1 MTNVTPTTRFR
12 FWLWLIRLIGVIVP
26 RRLRADWRQEWE
38 SELRHRELLLSEWD
52 RLDWRN
58 KLNLFWRSTSAFWD
72 ALWMQTYRWED
83 AMIQD
88 LRFGVRMLLKQPGF
102 TLVALL
108 TLALGIGA
116 NTAVFSVA
124 NTVLLRP
131 LPYQKPDELVMVWE
145 TAPKL
150 GFPHNDVA
158 PANFL
163 DWRAQ
168 NNVFAQIAAFGGTSV
183 SLTGLGEP
191 ERIEGVRVSAS
202 LFPLLGVAPALGRVF
217 TDEEDRT
224 EAQSVIVLSHGLWQR
239 RFGGA
244 DSIVGQIL
252 TLNSRPYTVIGVMPA
267 SFRFPGREQ
276 EFWCPMAF
284 EPGEAAGRGDHYL
297 SVVARLKPGV
307 TRQQAQPE
315 MDAIAAGLQQQYPQ
329 TNTEQGI
336 ALVPLHEEFAGAVR
350 KPLLILLGAVGFV
363 LLIACGNVM
372 NLLLARA
379 TTRRKELTIRL
390 ALGAGRLRLTR
401 QLFTE
406 SLLVAGLG
414 GVVGTLLALWGV
426 RLLEALVPDNLAQA
440 RGIVTDW
447 RVLGFSVAVSLLTGV
462 VFGLLPA
469 LQVSRPNLT
478 EALKEGGQSNA
489 GGESRGRLRGALV
502 IVEVALSLVLL
513 VGAGLLLKSFYQLTN
528 VDPGFRPEQALTM
541 RMQLSGEK
549 YGDPVK
555 RRAFYDQ
562 MLRQLQL
569 IPGVEAAAVIT
580 QLPLTTTGLHFSF
593 SLEGQPPM
601 PAADLPQ
608 STFRVISQDYFRA
621 LGIPLLHGRGFT
633 PQDTADAQA
642 VVVINRM
649 MAERFWP
656 AQDVLGKRFKIGTSD
671 SPNPWLTVVGVVGDV
686 RQSSL
691 DQVLKPEMYVSHL
704 QDRRFFAIPRDL
716 VVRTAGDPLS
726 LAAAVRG
733 EVWQVDKDLPLFRV
747 RTMERVVLLAVAGQR
762 LNMLLLTIFAALAL
776 VLAAVGIYGVMSY
789 ATAQRTHELGIR
801 LALGAQ
807 TRDVL
812 WLVARQG
819 LALVLAGVALGL
831 VAALALTHVL
841 QNLLFG
847 VNATDPAT
855 FAGITLLLISVACIA
870 SLIPARRATRV
881 DPLRAL
887 RHD

>member
-1 MTNVTPTTRFR
+1 MRFR
-12 FWLWLIRLIGVIVP
+12 FWLWLICLIGVLVP

-38 SELRHRELLLSEWD
+38 AELQYREELLAEWD
-52 RLDWRN
+52 KLDRRS
-58 KLNLFWRSTSAFWD
+58 KLDLLWHSAGAFAD
-72 ALWMQTYRWED
+72 ALWLQPQRLED
-83 AMIQD
+83 EMFQD

-150 GFPHNDVA
+150 GFPRNDVA

-163 DWRAQ
+163 DWREQ
-168 NNVFAQIAAFGGTSV
+168 NDVFAQLAAFGSTSV
-183 SLTGLGEP
+183 SLTGRGEP

-202 LFPLLGVAPALGRVF
+202 LFPLLGVAPAMGRVF
-217 TDEEDRT
+217 TAEEDRA

-239 RFGGA
+239 RFGG
-244 DSIVGQIL
+244 DPGIVGQTL
-252 TLNSRPYTVIGVMPA
+252 TLNSRPYTVVGVMPA

-276 EFWCPMAF
+276 EFWLPMAF

-307 TRQQAQPE
+307 TKQQAQAE
-315 MDAIAAGLQQQYPQ
+315 MDAIAARLQQQYPR
-329 TNTEQGI
+329 TNTGQGV
-336 ALVPLHEEFAGAVR
+336 ALVPLHEEFASTIR
-350 KPLLILLGAVGFV
+350 QPLLILLSVAGFV
-363 LLIACGNVM
+363 LLIACANVM

-379 TTRRKELTIRL
+379 TARRKELTIRA
-390 ALGAGRLRLTR
+390 ALGASHLRLTR
-401 QLFTE
+401 QLLIE
-406 SLLVAGLG
+406 SLLLAGLG
-414 GVVGTLLALWGV
+414 GAIGTLLALWGAK
-426 RLLEALVPDNLAQA
+426 LLEALVPDNLAQA

-447 RVLGFSVAVSLLTGV
+447 RVLGFSVAISLLTGV

-478 EALKEGGQSNA
+478 EALKEGGQSSA

-502 IVEVALSLVLL
+502 IVEIALSLVLL
-513 VGAGLLLKSFYQLTN
+513 VGAGLLLKSFYRLTK
-528 VDPGFRPEQALTM
+528 VDPGFQPEQALTM

-549 YGDPVK
+549 YGGLVK

-562 MLRQLQL
+562 MIQQLQSL
-569 IPGVEAAAVIT
+569 PGVQAAAVIT
-580 QLPLTTTGLHFSF
+580 QLPLTTAGLHFSF

-601 PAADLPQ
+601 PAANLPQ
-608 STFRVISQDYFRA
+608 AAFRVISQDYFRTM
-621 LGIPLLHGRGFT
+621 GIPLLRGRSFT
-633 PQDTADAQA
+633 SQDTADAQA
-642 VVVINRM
+642 VVVINRTL
-649 MAERFWP
+649 AERFWP
-656 AQDVLGKRFKIGTSD
+656 GQDVLGRRFKVGSSD
-671 SPNPWLTVVGVVGDV
+671 SPNPWFVVVGVVCDV

-691 DQVLKPEMYVSHL
+691 DQALKPEMYVSHL
-704 QDRRFFAIPRDL
+704 QDHRFFAIPRDL
-716 VVRTAGDPLS
+716 VVRTDGDPLS

-733 EVWQVDKDLPLFRV
+733 EIWKIDKDLPLFRV
-747 RTMERVVLLAVAGQR
+747 RTMEQIVSLALAGQR
-762 LNMLLLTIFAALAL
+762 LNMLLLTVFAVLAL
-776 VLAAVGIYGVMSY
+776 VLAAIGIYGVMSY
-789 ATAQRTHELGIR
+789 AAAQRTHELGIR

-812 WLVARQG
+812 WLVIRHG

-831 VAALALTHVL
+831 VAALVLTRVL

-847 VNATDPAT
+847 VKATDPLT
-855 FAGITLLLISVACIA
+855 FAGITLLLVGVACVA
-870 SLIPARRATRV
+870 SFIPARRATQV
-881 DPLRAL
+881 DPLVAL
-887 RHD
+887 RHE